1 MIPSLPLRVP
11 GFDAVLGGG
20 LPEYSFNLIAGGAGT
35 GKTTLGLQIAF
46 GNARAERP
54 AIFFTVLGE
63 PTLKILRYQR
73 QFSFFDPALVGS
85 AVEFINLSDEAM
97 QSDPG
102 KILKANRSGGRAGGA
117 RNCGRGLVSIDRAL
131 QGIGGRRR
139 HGARPLRAVAG
150 YAIDNVGGDLVSDR

>member
-102 KILKANRSGGRAGGA
+102 KILSESFRRSSGRSQELWSWTRFDRSGATG
-117 RNCGRGLVSIDRAL
+117 DRRSSQAWRTTTSCSCWL
-131 QGIGGRRR
+131 C
-139 HGARPLRAVAG
+139 
-150 YAIDNVGGDLVSDR
+150 D